1 MNLKKPVAAAVA
13 GLLALGLAPA
23 AQAQQGYPNKPVTII
38 VPYAPGGGVDV
49 MIRAV
54 AADLTQKWGKAVI
67 VENKA
72 GAGTLIG
79 AEFVARAA
87 PDGYTLL
94 ATVDQTIVA
103 NRFLYKKLPYDPDK
117 SFAPITLMAE
127 SDHFLIAKNAL
138 PVNDLRELVAL
149 ARREKGKLNYGSYGD
164 GSQPMLVYSLLNQR
178 ENLDILQVPYKG
190 IAPAITATI
199 AGEVDL
205 VTGSAGVAGELL
217 RGKRIKA
224 LAIAGKKRSPQFPD
238 VPTTAEQGYPYL
250 RATVWYGL
258 LAPAATPPEIVNKI
272 NAEVTAILKNPA
284 FAERQVTSRGLTLV
298 ADSPKE
304 FAARIQED
312 AASTQE
318 MVRAAKIVA
327 Q

>member
-1 MNLKKPVAAAVA
+1 MNIKKSGIAV
-13 GLLALGLAPA
+13 LLGLGLASA
-23 AQAQQGYPNKPVTII
+23 AQAQQSFPNKPVTVI
-38 VPYAPGGGVDV
+38 VPYAPGGGVDI

-54 AADLTQKWGKAVI
+54 AAELTQKWGKAVI
-67 VENKA
+67 VENKP

-117 SFAPITLMAE
+117 SFAPITMMAE
-127 SDHFLIAKNAL
+127 SDHILIAKNGL
-138 PVNDLRELVAL
+138 PANDLRELVAL
-149 ARREKGKLNYGSYGD
+149 AKREKGKLNYGSYGE

-178 ENLDILQVPYKG
+178 EGLDILQVPYKG
-190 IAPAITATI
+190 IAPVMTALI
-199 AGEVDL
+199 AGEVDMA
-205 VTGSAGVAGELL
+205 TASAGVAGEML
-217 RGKRIKA
+217 RGKRIKP

-250 RATVWYGL
+250 RSTVWYGV
-258 LAPAATPPEIVNKI
+258 LAPAATPVEIVNKI
-272 NAEVTAILKNPA
+272 NADMTAILKSPA
-284 FAERQVTSRGLTLV
+284 FIERQITARGLTLV
-298 ADSPKE
+298 ADTPKE

-312 AASTQE
+312 AASTKE
-318 MVRAAKIVA
+318 MVTAAKIVA

>member
-1 MNLKKPVAAAVA
+1 MTSNKFAVAA
-13 GLLALGLAPA
+13 LLGMALA
-23 AQAQQGYPNKPVTII
+23 ASAEAQQAFPNKPVTVI
-38 VPYAPGGGVDV
+38 VPYAPGGGVDI

-54 AADLTQKWGKAVI
+54 AAELTQKWGKTVI
-67 VENKA
+67 VENKP

-117 SFAPITLMAE
+117 SFAPISMMVE
-127 SDHFLIAKNAL
+127 SDHILIAKNNL
-138 PVNDLRELVAL
+138 PVNDLRELVAT
-149 ARREKGKLNYGSYGD
+149 AKREKGKLNYGSYGE
-164 GSQPMLVYSLLNQR
+164 GSQPMLVYSLLNER
-178 ENLDILQVPYKG
+178 EGLDILQVPYKG
-190 IAPAITATI
+190 IAPVMTALI
-199 AGEVDL
+199 AGEVDMA
-205 VTGSAGVAGELL
+205 TASAGVAGELL
-217 RGKRIKA
+217 RSKRIKA

-250 RATVWYGL
+250 RSTVWYGL
-258 LAPAATPPEIVNKI
+258 LGPAAMPPDIVSKI
-272 NAEVTAILKNPA
+272 NADVTAILKSPG
-284 FAERQVTSRGLTLV
+284 FIERQVTARGLTLV
-298 ADSPKE
+298 ANTPKE

-312 AASTQE
+312 AASTRE
-318 MVRAAKIVA
+318 MVTAAKIVP

>member
-1 MNLKKPVAAAVA
+1 LTLKKSATAA
-13 GLLALGLAPA
+13 LLALVLAA
-23 AQAQQGYPNKPVTII
+23 SAEAQQAFPNKPVTVI
-38 VPYAPGGGVDV
+38 VPYAPGGGVDI

-54 AADLTQKWGKAVI
+54 AAELTQKWGKAVI
-67 VENKA
+67 VENKP

-117 SFAPITLMAE
+117 SFSPISMMVE
-127 SDHFLIAKNAL
+127 SDHILVAKNGL
-138 PVNDLRELVAL
+138 PVNDLRELVAT
-149 ARREKGKLNYGSYGD
+149 AKREKGKLNYGSYGE
-164 GSQPMLVYSLLNQR
+164 GSQPMLVYSLLNER
-178 ENLDILQVPYKG
+178 EGLDILQVPYKG
-190 IAPAITATI
+190 IAPVMTALI
-199 AGEVDL
+199 AGEVDMA
-205 VTGSAGVAGELL
+205 TASAGVAGELL

-250 RATVWYGL
+250 RATIWYGL
-258 LAPAATPPEIVNKI
+258 LGPAAMPPEIVGKI
-272 NAEVTAILKNPA
+272 NADVTAILKSPA
-284 FAERQVTSRGLTLV
+284 FIERQVTARGLTLV
-298 ADSPKE
+298 ADTPKE

-312 AASTQE
+312 AASTRE
-318 MVRAAKIVA
+318 MVRAAKIA
-327 Q
+327 PQ

>member
-1 MNLKKPVAAAVA
+1 MALAASAE
-13 GLLALGLAPA
+13 
-23 AQAQQGYPNKPVTII
+23 AQQAFPNKPVTVI
-38 VPYAPGGGVDV
+38 VPYAPGGGVDI

-54 AADLTQKWGKAVI
+54 AAELTQKWGKTVI
-67 VENKA
+67 VENKP

-94 ATVDQTIVA
+94 ATVDQTMVA

-117 SFAPITLMAE
+117 SFAPISMMVE
-127 SDHFLIAKNAL
+127 SDHILIAKNNL
-138 PVNDLRELVAL
+138 PVNDLRELVAT
-149 ARREKGKLNYGSYGD
+149 AKREKGKLNYGSYGE
-164 GSQPMLVYSLLNQR
+164 GSQPMLVYSLLNER
-178 ENLDILQVPYKG
+178 EGLDILQVPYKG
-190 IAPAITATI
+190 IAPVMTALI
-199 AGEVDL
+199 AGEVDMA
-205 VTGSAGVAGELL
+205 TASAGVSGELL

-250 RATVWYGL
+250 RSTVWYGL
-258 LAPAATPPEIVNKI
+258 LGPAAMPPEIVGKI
-272 NAEVTAILKNPA
+272 NADVTAILKSPA
-284 FAERQVTSRGLTLV
+284 FIERQVTARGLTLV
-298 ADSPKE
+298 ANTPKE

-312 AASTQE
+312 AASTRE
-318 MVRAAKIVA
+318 MVTAAKIVP

>member
-1 MNLKKPVAAAVA
+1 LKFKKSTVAV
-13 GLLALGLAPA
+13 LLALGLASA
-23 AQAQQGYPNKPVTII
+23 AQAQQAFPNKPVTVI
-38 VPYAPGGGVDV
+38 VPYAPGGGVDI

-54 AADLTQKWGKAVI
+54 AAELTQKWGKAVI
-67 VENKA
+67 VENKP

-127 SDHFLIAKNAL
+127 SDHILVAKNGL

-149 ARREKGKLNYGSYGD
+149 ARREKGKLNYGSYGE

-178 ENLDILQVPYKG
+178 EGLDILQVPYKG
-190 IAPAITATI
+190 IAPVMTALI
-199 AGEVDL
+199 GGEVDL
-205 VTGSAGVAGELL
+205 ATASAGVAGELL
-217 RGKRIKA
+217 RGKRIKP
-224 LAIAGKKRSPQFPD
+224 LAIAGKTRSPQFPD

-250 RATVWYGL
+250 RSTIWYGV
-258 LAPAATPPEIVNKI
+258 LAPAATPVEIVSKI
-272 NAEVTAILKNPA
+272 NADMTAVLKSPA
-284 FAERQVTSRGLTLV
+284 FIERQVTARGLTLV
-298 ADSPKE
+298 ADTPKE

-312 AASTQE
+312 AASTKE
-318 MVRAAKIVA
+318 MVTAAKIVA